1 MKYSISITHPQCSS
15 TGEIC
20 NKWYRVHRPWSAL
33 TEPAVCVPPKE
44 KIMNPQDQ
52 LTLSLLTVCLM
63 KQHEAIG
70 QMDAM
75 LRELIDRVDSVG
87 DLLWRMDR
95 RHSLTTSPV
104 DQAGTRKRAA
114 NKRQLARKSSSRK
127 HGGKKA

>member
-15 TGEIC
+15 NVEIC
-20 NKWYRVHRPWSAL
+20 NKWYRVHRPCSAL

-70 QMDAM
+70 QVDAM
-75 LRELIDRVDSVG
+75 LRELIDRMDSVG
-87 DLLWRMDR
+87 DLLWRMDG
-95 RHSLTTSPV
+95 RHNLIASPV
-104 DQAGTRKRAA
+104 DPTAKRKRA
-114 NKRQLARKSSSRK
+114 RQLARKSSTRK
-127 HGGKKA
+127 HGGKKT